1 MMAAPEAVRLDG
13 KVVSAALVATLQTEV
28 AALGFRPQLVF
39 VRVGEDPASAY
50 YVRSKEKLAAK
61 VGIRSGTVVLPD
73 GTHADALLAL
83 IDRLNSDAD
92 VDGILVQL
100 PVPGIEPEQVLAAID
115 PAKDVDGLNP
125 VNVGRL
131 WSGGAALVPATPLGV
146 VALLDHYAV
155 PLAGKRAVVV
165 GRSNLVGKPLAAL
178 LLRRDATVTIAHSRT
193 TDLGALTREADVL
206 VAAVGRPRLITPEM
220 VKPGCAVLDV
230 GLTREDGAIVG
241 DVHPDVARVAGYLTP
256 MPGGTGLMTVAMV
269 IRNTVTAARR
279 RRMASA

>member
-1 MMAAPEAVRLDG
+1 MTAAPEAVRLDG
-13 KVVSAALVATLQTEV
+13 KVVSAAAVADLQAAV
-28 AALGFRPQLVF
+28 AGLAYRPQLVF

-61 VGIRSGTVVLPD
+61 VGVRSRTVVLPE
-73 GTHADALLAL
+73 GTGAEALLAL
-83 IDRLNSDAD
+83 VAELNADDD

-100 PVPGIEPEQVLAAID
+100 PVPGVDPTRVLAAID

-131 WSGGAALVPATPLGV
+131 WSGGDALVPATPLGV
-146 VALLDHYAV
+146 LALLDHYAV

-178 LLRRDATVTIAHSRT
+178 LLQRDATVTIAHSRT
-193 TDLGALTREADVL
+193 RDLGALTREADVL
-206 VAAVGRPRLITPEM
+206 VAAVGRPRLITPDM
-220 VKPGCAVLDV
+220 VKPGSAVLDV

-241 DVHPDVARVAGYLTP
+241 DVHPGVAGVAGYLTP
-256 MPGGTGLMTVAMV
+256 MPGGTGLMTVVMV
-269 IRNTVTAARR
+269 IANTLTAARR
-279 RRMASA
+279 RRGA

>member
-1 MMAAPEAVRLDG
+1 MTAAPEAVRLDG
-13 KVVSAALVATLQTEV
+13 KVVSAAAVADLQAAV
-28 AALGFRPQLVF
+28 AGLAYRPQLVF

-61 VGIRSGTVVLPD
+61 VGVRSRTVVLPE
-73 GTHADALLAL
+73 GTGAEALLAL
-83 IDRLNSDAD
+83 VAELNADDD

-100 PVPGIEPEQVLAAID
+100 PVPGVDPTRVLAAID

-131 WSGGAALVPATPLGV
+131 WSGGDALVPATPLGV
-146 VALLDHYAV
+146 LALLDHYAV

-178 LLRRDATVTIAHSRT
+178 LLQRDATVTIAHSRT
-193 TDLGALTREADVL
+193 RDLGALTREADVL
-206 VAAVGRPRLITPEM
+206 VAAVGRPRLITPDM
-220 VKPGCAVLDV
+220 VKPGSAVLDV

-241 DVHPDVARVAGYLTP
+241 DVHPGVAGVAGHLTP
-256 MPGGTGLMTVAMV
+256 MPGGTGLMTVVMV
-269 IRNTVTAARR
+269 IANTLTAARR
-279 RRMASA
+279 RRGA